1 MPDIWG
7 PSHLSAHA
15 CTWKNMLSMTGDF
28 CKPTMTP
35 NIQATII
42 LTTGLGPGQVDSPS
56 GQVPF
61 HSHLPDGQGMRQVIC
76 QLNH

>member
-7 PSHLSAHA
+7 PHLSAHA
-15 CTWKNMLSMTGDF
+15 CTWKNTLSMAGDF

-42 LTTGLGPGQVDSPS
+42 LTTGLGPGQVDFPT
-56 GQVPF
+56 VKELLILTYPA
-61 HSHLPDGQGMRQVIC
+61 SHLPTQKNV
-76 QLNH
+76 N